1 MVRLIGIP
9 GEKDTGSDLPS
20 AWINPEHIVHLVP
33 LIDGPSDAKRLIVEI
48 KLVGLPIL
56 RAHFGTDD
64 SIGEVDARWAAFLRE
79 LDSTGTADN
88 RKMEIGQSGQ

>member
-20 AWINPEHIVHLVP
+20 AWINPEHIVHVVP

-48 KLVGLPIL
+48 KLVGLSII
-56 RAHFGTDD
+56 RAHFGTYD
-64 SIGEVDARWAAFLRE
+64 SIEEVDARWLAFLADLE
-79 LDSTGTADN
+79 PSTTNDS
-88 RKMEIGQSGQ
+88 

>member
-9 GEKDTGSDLPS
+9 GDKDTGSDLPS

-48 KLVGLPIL
+48 KLTGLPIL
-56 RAHFGTDD
+56 RAHFGTYD

-79 LDSTGTADN
+79 LDSTDGTD
-88 RKMEIGQSGQ
+88 